1 MGKDD
6 RRAVAVLLT
15 LAALGLVV
23 RFGPLAR
30 RGTAPGAV
38 AYRSAEP
45 RLERDSVAARA
56 LRLARPLAKGETVDL
71 DRAPAEEIARMPRI
85 GPALAARIV
94 DDREASGPFGSL
106 EGLDRVNGVGPGL
119 LAAIKSYASFSGQA
133 QSTPLL
139 EPGSAAHPARRSA
152 AASAASAAPSGVAE
166 RGRGFVSLNTATE
179 AELAQLPGIGP
190 ARAAAIVADR
200 KRHGPYGSVEDLG
213 RVPGIGPVT
222 IERLRSRVRVP

>member
-1 MGKDD
+1 VGKDD

-71 DRAPAEEIARMPRI
+71 DRAPAEEIARLPRI

-94 DDREASGPFGSL
+94 DDRETSGPFGSL
-106 EGLDRVNGVGPGL
+106 EGLDRVSGVGPGL

-152 AASAASAAPSGVAE
+152 AAAPSGVGE

-190 ARAAAIVADR
+190 ARAAAIVAHR
-200 KRHGPYGSVEDLG
+200 KRHGPYSSVEDLG